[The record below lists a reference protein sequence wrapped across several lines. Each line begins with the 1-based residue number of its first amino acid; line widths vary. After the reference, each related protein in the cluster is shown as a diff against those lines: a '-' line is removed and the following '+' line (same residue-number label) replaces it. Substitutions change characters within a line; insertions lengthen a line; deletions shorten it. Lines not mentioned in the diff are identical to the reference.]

1 MKELKVALS
10 TPVDDN
16 LYSLLVAKLLLEENG
31 IKIVG
36 VITLKIWSFNRVF
49 SEFSRLGVSILRKM
63 WDKYIKREEKTSLN
77 EDEEILKRLV
87 RESKLNENSL
97 QELCKT
103 NEIRYKKV
111 ISPNDK
117 DSINFL
123 NQQNPNLIVSI
134 GSVILKEEF
143 IDIPSIGIL
152 NVHMGILP
160 EYRGIGVTEW
170 PIIEAES
177 LEQIKLGITLHFIER
192 GVDTGPIILKKP
204 IPLKQDDSV
213 SDLDIR
219 YLPEMVKLMVSGIT
233 LVRDEELKSINQER
247 NQGKQYYSLHHRMK
261 TVAQKRLENL
271 FSLKGS

>member
-1 MKELKVALS
+1 MKDLKVALS

-16 LYSLLVAKLLLEENG
+16 LYSLLITKLLLEENG

-36 VITLKIWSFNRVF
+36 VITLKIWSFNRVL
-49 SEFSRLGVSILRKM
+49 SEFSRLGVSILRKV
-63 WDKYIKREEKTSLN
+63 WDKYIKKEERTSLN
-77 EDEEILKRLV
+77 EDEEILKSLIS
-87 RESKLNENSL
+87 ESKLKEKSL

-123 NQQNPNLIVSI
+123 KEQNPNLIVSI

-143 IDIPSIGIL
+143 IEIPSVGVL

-177 LEQIKLGITLHFIER
+177 LQQIKLGITLHFIEK

-204 IPLKQDDSV
+204 IPLKQDDSA
-213 SDLDIR
+213 SDLDKR
-219 YLPEMVKLMVSGIT
+219 FLPEMVKLMVLGIT
-233 LVRDEELKSINQER
+233 LVRDEDLNSIKQER

-261 TVAQKRLENL
+261 MVAQKRLENL
-271 FSLKGS
+271 FV